1 MRSSPTEVKMGDVFA
16 IRPAVL
22 DAPATL
28 NEAVERA
35 YRQAS
40 GQAAWSRIPPK
51 EAYAILINSIL
62 DGAARGL
69 RDVDLLCGEA
79 LARLSEEE
87 NSRLP

>member
-1 MRSSPTEVKMGDVFA
+1 MGDVFA

-40 GQAAWSRIPPK
+40 GQAASRIPPK

-87 NSRLP
+87 NSRLS